1 MSERKRP
8 VTLEDLLRLK
18 RSERPAPEFW
28 TEFDQQLRAKQLAA
42 LLPKRPWWHGF
53 RVSWAGLGRLHM
65 AAGAAAV
72 LAVTFVAWR
81 DDGLPRVRPVDSGA
95 DVPVAVVA
103 SENAV
108 AMTTPAAGA
117 DVANLRVESL
127 AGLKEPAVATVP
139 MVAMA
144 ELSTAVDGPVAAE
157 TPLAPIAEVTYPVFE
172 SRTLATGAE
181 ASSPSARFIAANLAA
196 AQETVGVQLLGE
208 MTGYDAGLLARPA
221 KVEPLQHM
229 TPPGE
234 ARRSNRYLT
243 AMVSMA
249 ATDPSAETT
258 ERMARRISP
267 EELYDQVRR
276 FGTRQGGLNV
286 RF

>member
-1 MSERKRP
+1 
-8 VTLEDLLRLK
+8 V
-18 RSERPAPEFW
+18 
-28 TEFDQQLRAKQLAA
+28 
-42 LLPKRPWWHGF
+42 
-53 RVSWAGLGRLHM
+53 

-72 LAVTFVAWR
+72 LAVTFVSWR
-81 DDGLPRVRPVDSGA
+81 EDGLPRMRPVDSGA
-95 DVPVAVVA
+95 DVPVAAVA
-103 SENAV
+103 VENAV
-108 AMTTPAAGA
+108 AMTTPAAG
-117 DVANLRVESL
+117 VAL
-127 AGLKEPAVATVP
+127 ATFGSEAQPVFNEPAAVP

-172 SRTLATGAE
+172 ARTLATGAE
-181 ASSPSARFIAANLAA
+181 ANSPSARFIAANLAA
-196 AQETVGVQLLGE
+196 AQETVGAQWLNDL
-208 MTGYDAGLLARPA
+208 TGAGLMARPA
-221 KVEPLQHM
+221 NVEPLQHM

-249 ATDPSAETT
+249 STDPSAETT
-258 ERMARRISP
+258 ERVARRISP

-286 RF
+286 KF